1 MKREIYS
8 KRSLLY
14 IFLFVKLAVSKTEN
28 TTQRLSGMASDVYIH
43 PKYTF
48 LGQNR
53 RYSDMPDNRTR
64 QKRSNS
70 AKIRPFSPFS
80 LLLTYKV
87 SSEGKIIDCGALF
100 YVTMPK
106 SYRNQPKSR
115 HIQAHPGP
123 KSCLLRAYIHVRT
136 RKSLQRDVSHDI
148 TTPSIETIQSS
159 QTPSEHILNLFFH
172 KNKNPEQK
180 IFEKNYF
187 LGL

>member
-28 TTQRLSGMASDVYIH
+28 TTQRLSGMASDMNIH

-80 LLLTYKV
+80 LPLTYKV

-123 KSCLLRAYIHVRT
+123 NHACYAHIYTCAHVKASRGMSRMT
-136 RKSLQRDVSHDI
+136 QQRHPSKPYNPRKPPQNIS
-148 TTPSIETIQSS
+148 
-159 QTPSEHILNLFFH
+159 
-172 KNKNPEQK
+172 
-180 IFEKNYF
+180 
-187 LGL
+187 